1 MSAEIH
7 QFLCLSDNFGLL
19 IHDLATGA
27 TASIDA
33 PEAEPILAALREK
46 GWTLTDILVT
56 HHHPDHV
63 QAIPDLKSVFPQAR
77 VTGPGKDVARI
88 PEIENRVVE
97 GDRVA
102 VGGLEARVLEV
113 PGHTSGHIAYVFDA
127 EKAAFVGDVLFA
139 MGCGRVFEGTMDE
152 MHASLRKLAAL
163 PPDTRV
169 WCGHEYTLSN
179 ARFAVGIDPANA
191 ALKARLARVEA
202 LRAQG
207 LFTLPTTIGEEL
219 ATNPFLR
226 ADDAGV
232 KAHLGMRQAAA
243 PAVFAEIRE
252 RKNRA

>member
-7 QFLCLSDNFGLL
+7 QFQCLSDNFGVLV
-19 IHDLATGA
+19 HDPATGA

-46 GWTLTDILVT
+46 GWRLTDILVT

-63 QAIPDLKSVFPQAR
+63 QAIPDLKAAFPQAR

-88 PEIENRVVE
+88 PEIENQVFE
-97 GDRVA
+97 GDAVT
-102 VGGLEARVLEV
+102 VGGLKARVLEV
-113 PGHTSGHIAYVFDA
+113 PGHTRGHIAYVFDG

-152 MHASLRKLAAL
+152 MHASLQKLATL

-179 ARFAVGIDPANA
+179 ARFAVGVDPGNA
-191 ALKARLARVEA
+191 ALAARLAKVEA
-202 LRAQG
+202 LRAEG
-207 LFTLPTTIGEEL
+207 RFTLPTTIGEEL

-226 ADDAGV
+226 GDDPGV
-232 KAHLGMRQAAA
+232 KAHLGMAAAAA
-243 PAVFAEIRE
+243 PAVFAELRE